1 MSDYKCTVTY
11 CNEDWEWEG
20 FSVSLEAEAT
30 SIHED
35 MVMYYKD
42 GSGYPGYDGIEDI
55 EYTINSIVD
64 EDGNELEL
72 NDKGF
77 PVNWSEEQ
85 VKALDNAINGFL
97 DGVEWEYPDPYYPEP
112 PEREDD

>member
-11 CNEDWEWEG
+11 SNENWEWEG

-72 NDKGF
+72 NDEGF

-85 VKALDNAINGFL
+85 IKTFDAAINSFLDNV
-97 DGVEWEYPDPYYPEP
+97 DWEYPDPYYPEP
-112 PEREDD
+112 PEDD